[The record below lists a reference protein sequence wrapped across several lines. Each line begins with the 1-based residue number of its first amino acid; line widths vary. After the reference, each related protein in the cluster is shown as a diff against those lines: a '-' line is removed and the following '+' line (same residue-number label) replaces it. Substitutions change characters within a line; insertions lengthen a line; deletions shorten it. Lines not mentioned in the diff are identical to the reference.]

1 MKLRVVNNQLIF
13 SHIWYYICC
22 VLTLITLS
30 SIETRFKNYIYYIC
44 IYLVWHFQKS
54 VPSGLQLFCNFF
66 HQYCIFIYK
75 LQTFYIQSTLNKL
88 MMVIIIILIIIIMII
103 IIMLIIIIIIIII
116 TIVILFIFLV
126 KKVRLRKK
134 LYSSNQSD

>member
-103 IIMLIIIIIIIII
+103 IMLIIIII

>member
-103 IIMLIIIIIIIII
+103 IMLIIIII
-116 TIVILFIFLV
+116 TIVILFIFQV

>member
-22 VLTLITLS
+22 VLTLTTLS

-54 VPSGLQLFCNFF
+54 VPSGLELFCNFF

-88 MMVIIIILIIIIMII
+88 MMVIIIILIILIIMII
-103 IIMLIIIIIIIII
+103 IIIMLIIIII

>member
-54 VPSGLQLFCNFF
+54 VPSGLELFCNFF

-103 IIMLIIIIIIIII
+103 IMLIIIII